1 MATFNVCKTIQIIN
15 SLVLSLIISS
25 EVSYL
30 LDQSID
36 PVDTCGCG
44 DIGYLTTR
52 TVPINLS
59 DGVGHIEN
67 VPVYRCRTKDCG
79 EFTIPTIVAHR
90 LDDIAEQME
99 MTHLTKLV
107 FTWVNPQE
115 LSISPLTSHDPFSEV
130 HIQAFTLQ
138 FVSREYEDA
147 RVILVIPSQA
157 IFFKSFLED
166 AEYYLLRYE
175 PESRTERVLFSFYK
189 FYYEDPNFSY
199 EDFLIWSTDGQL
211 KEIGQITMDE
221 VEDAL
226 IDEFGEST

>member
-1 MATFNVCKTIQIIN
+1 M
-15 SLVLSLIISS
+15 
-25 EVSYL
+25 

-52 TVPINLS
+52 TVPINLA

-67 VPVYRCRTKDCG
+67 VPVYRCRTKGCE
-79 EFTIPTIVAHR
+79 EFTLPTIVAHR

-99 MTHLTKLV
+99 MTDLAKAV

-115 LSISPLTSHDPFSEV
+115 LSLDPFSEV
-130 HIQAFTLQ
+130 HIQTFTLQ
-138 FVSREYEDA
+138 FVGREYEDA
-147 RVILVIPSQA
+147 RVVQVIPSQA
-157 IFFKSFLED
+157 IFLKSTLED
-166 AEYYLLRYE
+166 MEYYLLRYE
-175 PESRTERVLFSFYK
+175 PESRTEGVLFSFHK
-189 FYYEDPNFSY
+189 FYYEEPDFSY
-199 EDFLIWSTDGQL
+199 EDFLLWSEDGQL

-226 IDEFGEST
+226 IEEFGEWT